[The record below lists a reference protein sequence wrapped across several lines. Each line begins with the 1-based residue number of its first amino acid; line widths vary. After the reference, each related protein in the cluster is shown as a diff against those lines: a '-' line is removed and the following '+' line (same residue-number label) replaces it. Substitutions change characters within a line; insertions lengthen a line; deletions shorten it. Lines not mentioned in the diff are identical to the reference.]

1 MTQTVQTTKW
11 QFHIPALPLAVY
23 REIAAHVRQV
33 QGVTAGLTAQTSPDF
48 DYLQSQV
55 AHLWLELSPEIDP
68 AERQRLQQILDYYCQ
83 RYGTGSANYLQP
95 LGAIDRESL
104 LS

>member
-11 QFHIPALPLAVY
+11 QFHIPTLPLAVY
-23 REIAAHVRQV
+23 REIEAHIRQV
-33 QGVTAGLTAQTSPDF
+33 KGVRAGLTAQTSPDF

-55 AHLWLELSPEIDP
+55 AHLWLELSPETDP
-68 AERQRLQQILDYYCQ
+68 AELQRLQQILDYYCQ

-95 LGAIDRESL
+95 VGGSNGLPL
-104 LS
+104 LH